1 MSILSQISPSP
12 IKDAPDVWIQRIAL
26 LSQIVPEPTYIREII
41 TFRKGLNIIWA
52 EEPESEEAGG
62 DIAGHSAGKTTL
74 CRIIRYVLGEKTFS
88 NKANT
93 QAIKKAFPR
102 GYVAAE
108 VWVKG
113 QLYAVLRPLGENR
126 NSYILKDGSIEQVIK
141 DRGDVAYQDNY
152 PAKLGLEQILEDFA
166 TSTVVRTNEPIQW
179 GHLLAWSARD
189 QEARFQNIHDW
200 RSPRSESDW
209 PSFRFPKSDPLFVMR
224 VALGLFLPDELKSE
238 ESLAEMSRNLT
249 TAEAD
254 LEKAKREPEFWCEY
268 LTEKIRD
275 NLSEIIPENK
285 KEITEAPL
293 QAEDLFPDLQRLT
306 SKAIFNLEEVQ
317 ADEEKQRGL
326 IEISTKAL
334 QDQSSEA
341 QGDLN
346 RLQALFQVDTTATQ
360 ELKTAQN
367 ADESAKE
374 NIEGS
379 KHKMCPYGN
388 LLVGDCTHVKDRQ
401 VLISGKRKSL
411 ELMSVEEL
419 KAREIERKK
428 VDSQIAELQRT
439 IRAKKAEV
447 TELTKKGDGL
457 KTSTETRTRL
467 LIDLNTNLTE
477 LITWTERA
485 GSPQKFEKLKPKVK
499 EIETL
504 KAQIIAKQV
513 ALNKLIVDHD
523 ESRDLLSKIF
533 SASAKSVL
541 PSSAYDGVVKFQDRE
556 LNFQITK
563 RGTMSGEAMETLAVL
578 LGDLSCLIFNSLS
591 EKSHL
596 PGFMIHDSPR
606 EADLGL
612 RLYHSFIR
620 FVAELDKAF
629 TEKNGCPFQYI
640 LTTTTPPP
648 ESVLKSDAV
657 RLQLDAAKED
667 GLLFRTDLSFPYDDS
682 DLLSM

>member
-12 IKDAPDVWIQRIAL
+12 IKAAPDVWIQRIAL
-26 LSQIVPEPTYIREII
+26 LSQIVPEPSYIREII
-41 TFRKGLNIIWA
+41 TLRKGLNIIWA
-52 EEPESEEAGG
+52 EEPESEETGG

-74 CRIIRYVLGEKTFS
+74 CRVMRYVLGEKTFS

-93 QAIKKAFPR
+93 QAIKKAFPS

-126 NSYILKDGSIEQVIK
+126 NSYILKDGTIEQVIK
-141 DRGDVAYQDNY
+141 DRGEVAYQDNY
-152 PAKLGLEQILEDFA
+152 PSKLGLDQFIEDFA

-200 RSPRSESDW
+200 RSSRSESDW

-224 VALGLFLPDELKSE
+224 VALGLFLPNELKSE

-275 NLSEIIPENK
+275 SLSEIIPENR

-306 SKAIFNLEEVQ
+306 SKAVFNLEDVQ
-317 ADEEKQRGL
+317 AREEEQRGL
-326 IEISTKAL
+326 TDISIKAL
-334 QDQSSEA
+334 QDQISEA

-346 RLQALFQVDTTATQ
+346 RLQALFQVDTTASQ

-374 NIEGS
+374 KIDEA
-379 KHKMCPYGN
+379 KYKLCPYGN
-388 LLVGDCTHVKDRQ
+388 LLIGDCTYVKDRQ
-401 VLISGKRKSL
+401 ALISGKRKSI
-411 ELMSVEEL
+411 ELMSAEEL
-419 KAREIERKK
+419 KAREIEHKK
-428 VDSQIAELQRT
+428 VDSQIAELQL
-439 IRAKKAEV
+439 IIKSKNAEI
-447 TELTKKGDGL
+447 TELTKKRDGL
-457 KTSTETRTRL
+457 KTSIETRTRL
-467 LIDLNTNLTE
+467 MTDLKTNLAE
-477 LITWTERA
+477 LITWTDRA
-485 GSPQKFEKLKPKVK
+485 GSPQKFEKLQPKVK

-504 KAQIIAKQV
+504 KAQIAEKQD
-513 ALNKLIVDHD
+513 ALNKLIADHD

-563 RGTMSGEAMETLAVL
+563 SGTMSGEAMETLAVL
-578 LGDLSCLIFNSLS
+578 LGDISCLIFNSLS
-591 EKSHL
+591 KKSNL

-620 FVAELDKAF
+620 FVAELEKAF
-629 TEKNGCPFQYI
+629 TENKGCPFQYI

-648 ESVLKSDAV
+648 ENVLKSDAI
-657 RLQLDAAKED
+657 RLQLDAAKQD
-667 GLLFRTDLSFPYDDS
+667 GLLFRTDLSSPYGDS
-682 DLLSM
+682 DLLSI